1 MRDRLDNGQNAFESL
16 DDAIERF
23 MVSGDNGLLY
33 DYIESMSNTRETV
46 NELLNACLGYD
57 LLEIYTKLLIDCR
70 DFLTAEERDKLKLDY
85 KRIFSVPLPGE
96 IE

>member
-1 MRDRLDNGQNAFESL
+1 MHDRSDNGQNAFESL
-16 DDAIERF
+16 VDAIENY

-33 DYIESMSNTRETV
+33 DYIESMPDTRESV
-46 NELLNACLGYD
+46 NELLNACSGYD
-57 LLEIYTKLLIDCR
+57 LLEIYIKLLVDCR
-70 DFLTAEERDKLKLDY
+70 DILTAEERNKLKLDY